1 MFDVSLFGPHI
12 RLKHLV
18 PFLHQAG
25 TMLRA
30 GLDLRQALRTLARVS
45 PSRTLRQVVAR
56 MCERVEAGQSMEA
69 ALQAAGTVFPDMMV
83 RVLSVGEVSGSLGE
97 MFLELANYYDWWRL
111 VLRRLLTGLI
121 YPGFMLFV
129 LWHVLALLMAFGVV
143 SVLGMGYQTF
153 LLIFYIGV
161 PVVLFLPKFLRRV
174 FGRTVLLDTLLL
186 GLPVVGKQIRTL
198 LLARFCLALQLMLG
212 AGVKIDEALAR
223 AAEATGNAAL
233 ARGVRPAVEEVL
245 EGEALATAL
254 AHTGMF
260 PETFLARMQ
269 TAEESG
275 AVAEDLR
282 RLADQYADEARFA
295 VDLIMRGLAFGAYVL
310 MAAIVIYFI
319 FRLWGQ
325 YAGAISSLAGG

>member
-1 MFDVSLFGPHI
+1 MFDVSLFGPRI

-30 GLDLRQALRTLARVS
+30 GLDLRQVLRTLARLG
-45 PSRTLRQVVAR
+45 PSRTLRQAVAH
-56 MCERVEAGQSMEA
+56 MSERVEAGESMEA
-69 ALQAAGTVFPDMMV
+69 ALKAAGPVFPDMMV
-83 RVLSVGEVSGSLGE
+83 RVVSVGEASGNLGE

-111 VLRRLLTGLI
+111 TLRRLLTGLI

-129 LWHVLALLMAFGVV
+129 LWHVLALLKYFGVLE
-143 SVLGMGYQTF
+143 LGGLSCQAF
-153 LLIFYIGV
+153 LLIFYVGV
-161 PVVLFLPKFLRRV
+161 PVVLFLPKFLRRA
-174 FGRTVLLDTLLL
+174 FGRTLFLDTLLL
-186 GLPVVGKQIRTL
+186 DLPVIGKHIRTL
-198 LLARFCLALQLMLG
+198 LLARFCLALELMLG

-223 AAEATGNAAL
+223 AADATGNAAL

-245 EGEALATAL
+245 EGEALVTAL
-254 AHTGMF
+254 AHTGLF
-260 PETFLARMQ
+260 PETFLARLQ

-295 VDLIMRGLAFGAYVL
+295 MDLIMRGLAFGAYVL
-310 MAAIVIYFI
+310 MAGIVIYFI

-325 YAGAISSLAGG
+325 YAAAIGGLAGG

>member
-1 MFDVSLFGPHI
+1 MVF
-12 RLKHLV
+12 
-18 PFLHQAG
+18 
-25 TMLRA
+25 
-30 GLDLRQALRTLARVS
+30 AL
-45 PSRTLRQVVAR
+45 
-56 MCERVEAGQSMEA
+56 C
-69 ALQAAGTVFPDMMV
+69 
-83 RVLSVGEVSGSLGE
+83 
-97 MFLELANYYDWWRL
+97 
-111 VLRRLLTGLI
+111 
-121 YPGFMLFV
+121 
-129 LWHVLALLMAFGVV
+129 HVLALLTYFELV
-143 SVLGMGYQTF
+143 SVFGLGWKT
-153 LLIFYIGV
+153 LLLLFYLGV
-161 PVVLFLPKFLRRV
+161 PAVLFLPKFLRRV
-174 FGRTVLLDTLLL
+174 FGRTLLLDTLLL
-186 GLPVVGKQIRTL
+186 ELPVIGKQIRTL
-198 LLARFCLALQLMLG
+198 LLARFCLALELMLG

-233 ARGVRPAVEEVL
+233 ARGIRPAVEEVL
-245 EGEALATAL
+245 EGEALVTAL

-295 VDLIMRGLAFGAYVL
+295 MDLIMRGLAFGAYAL